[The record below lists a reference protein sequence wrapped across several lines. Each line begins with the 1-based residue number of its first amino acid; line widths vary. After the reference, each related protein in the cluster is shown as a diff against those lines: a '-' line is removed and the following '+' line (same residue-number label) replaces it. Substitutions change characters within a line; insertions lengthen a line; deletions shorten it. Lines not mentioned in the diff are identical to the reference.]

1 MFKVVCNLFKM
12 QRKVKKKNYEV
23 QSLSAKF
30 IGVCYFL
37 LKKRAAPPKLYVKLL
52 GDSIHFL
59 YGKNKKPVINFIDKQ
74 MIKSMTGEEER
85 IFSFPEN
92 ISYFLE
98 MIIQTQTE
106 YFIRTAIYICTF
118 YSGIIITFCSLCIII
133 IVSPEICNINT
144 P

>member
-12 QRKVKKKNYEV
+12 QRKVKKKKITKFNLFLLN
-23 QSLSAKF
+23 SL
-30 IGVCYFL
+30 GGCYFL
-37 LKKRAAPPKLYVKLL
+37 LKKRTAPPKLYVKLL

-74 MIKSMTGEEER
+74 MIKSMTGEEKR

-98 MIIQTQTE
+98 
-106 YFIRTAIYICTF
+106 
-118 YSGIIITFCSLCIII
+118 
-133 IVSPEICNINT
+133 
-144 P
+144 

>member
-1 MFKVVCNLFKM
+1 MMNI
-12 QRKVKKKNYEV
+12 
-23 QSLSAKF
+23 A
-30 IGVCYFL
+30 
-37 LKKRAAPPKLYVKLL
+37 
-52 GDSIHFL
+52 SIFTDHFL
-59 YGKNKKPVINFIDKQ
+59 VLSLNRVGYFIFSKFGIKNKKPVINFIDKQ

-133 IVSPEICNINT
+133 IVSPEICNVNT